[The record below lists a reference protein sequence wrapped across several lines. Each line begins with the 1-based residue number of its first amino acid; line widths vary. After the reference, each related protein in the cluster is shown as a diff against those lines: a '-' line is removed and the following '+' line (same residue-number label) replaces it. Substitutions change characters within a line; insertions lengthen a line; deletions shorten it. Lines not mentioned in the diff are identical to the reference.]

1 MLVLLAVGS
10 AGVARAAD
18 DTAKFYGQWKTS
30 FPYNGQMVT
39 IISVHDENGYTN
51 YFVTPS
57 GFTPAGSGGF
67 HAANGFWSAAAAAPN
82 NGGTYLFTGKNA
94 VVCTNSVGQTVTWV
108 RDKTPLP
115 KSDGAAPAGDGDAQ
129 PASKPGGKVEVE
141 APDDPADAEPDPS
154 LPAPTR
160 AAIAAFNRKDYK
172 AAWDNFMIGA
182 EQGDAEAQAGLGS
195 MLFQK
200 INPPATGYYAQAEK
214 WLLLSANQGNAKG
227 MDYLAQFYYRNGTN
241 IAGGI
246 NPGVNHARVSPGEQ
260 AAADAQ
266 FRKARMWFEK
276 SAEKGDGY
284 AMGNLAIMLDAG
296 VGGPAD
302 PGRATELRAQVAEM
316 KDKKFVRKATEDPE
330 TLAMKARW
338 QSGHF
343 EEAIKQAR
351 ARAEQGN
358 ASAQALL
365 GRAYYEG
372 LGVPEDYREAK
383 RWFDLAVAQNQ
394 PDAMFFLGMMY
405 EYGHGLMPDLQKAKD
420 LFERAEAL
428 GQPYAAMQAK
438 AMRYKGP
445 AIVAA
450 GPEGLACQ
458 TAGGVSVGPE
468 CIRGGE
474 TIDPFQ
480 SWKNESN

>member
-1 MLVLLAVGS
+1 
-10 AGVARAAD
+10 
-18 DTAKFYGQWKTS
+18 
-30 FPYNGQMVT
+30 
-39 IISVHDENGYTN
+39 
-51 YFVTPS
+51 
-57 GFTPAGSGGF
+57 
-67 HAANGFWSAAAAAPN
+67 
-82 NGGTYLFTGKNA
+82 
-94 VVCTNSVGQTVTWV
+94 
-108 RDKTPLP
+108 
-115 KSDGAAPAGDGDAQ
+115 
-129 PASKPGGKVEVE
+129 
-141 APDDPADAEPDPS
+141 
-154 LPAPTR
+154 
-160 AAIAAFNRKDYK
+160 
-172 AAWDNFMIGA
+172 
-182 EQGDAEAQAGLGS
+182 
-195 MLFQK
+195 
-200 INPPATGYYAQAEK
+200 
-214 WLLLSANQGNAKG
+214 
-227 MDYLAQFYYRNGTN
+227 
-241 IAGGI
+241 
-246 NPGVNHARVSPGEQ
+246 
-260 AAADAQ
+260 
-266 FRKARMWFEK
+266 MWIEK
-276 SAEKGDGY
+276 SAEKGDGS

-372 LGVPEDYREAK
+372 LGVPKDYREAK

-450 GPEGLACQ
+450 GPEDLACQ

>member
-94 VVCTNSVGQTVTWV
+94 VVCTNSMGQTVTWV

-129 PASKPGGKVEVE
+129 PAPKPGGKAEVE

-182 EQGDAEAQAGLGS
+182 QQGDAEAQAGLGS

-200 INPPATGYYAQAEK
+200 INPPGHRVLRASGEVAAAVCQPGQCEGDGLPGTV
-214 WLLLSANQGNAKG
+214 LLPQWHEYCGRDQSRCESCAG
-227 MDYLAQFYYRNGTN
+227 
-241 IAGGI
+241 IAGRAGCGGCAV
-246 NPGVNHARVSPGEQ
+246 PQG
-260 AAADAQ
+260 ADV
-266 FRKARMWFEK
+266 
-276 SAEKGDGY
+276 D
-284 AMGNLAIMLDAG
+284 
-296 VGGPAD
+296 
-302 PGRATELRAQVAEM
+302 
-316 KDKKFVRKATEDPE
+316 
-330 TLAMKARW
+330 
-338 QSGHF
+338 
-343 EEAIKQAR
+343 
-351 ARAEQGN
+351 
-358 ASAQALL
+358 
-365 GRAYYEG
+365 
-372 LGVPEDYREAK
+372 
-383 RWFDLAVAQNQ
+383 
-394 PDAMFFLGMMY
+394 
-405 EYGHGLMPDLQKAKD
+405 
-420 LFERAEAL
+420 
-428 GQPYAAMQAK
+428 
-438 AMRYKGP
+438 
-445 AIVAA
+445 
-450 GPEGLACQ
+450 
-458 TAGGVSVGPE
+458 
-468 CIRGGE
+468 
-474 TIDPFQ
+474 
-480 SWKNESN
+480 